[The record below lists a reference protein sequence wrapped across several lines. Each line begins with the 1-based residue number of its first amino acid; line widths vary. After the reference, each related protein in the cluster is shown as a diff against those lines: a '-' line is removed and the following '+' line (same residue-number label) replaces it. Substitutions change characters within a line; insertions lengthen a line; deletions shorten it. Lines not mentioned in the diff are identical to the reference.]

1 MLTLVTYL
9 TVTIRQRWEAVQESR
24 DRGSLSAEGVILAA
38 GLILIALLVVA
49 VFRSKIAAK
58 LDSINLG

>member
-9 TVTIRQRWEAVQESR
+9 AVKIRYRWDMIKQSG
-24 DRGSLSAEGVILAA
+24 DRGSQSAEGVILAA
-38 GLILIALLVVA
+38 GLILIALLVIA
-49 VFRSKIAAK
+49 VFRAKIAAK